1 MSTLTEEVQAN
12 QALSETKKAPLF
24 DFFSVRDA
32 EGAKSQY
39 ITEYLKE
46 PGVNSSEGTIRAFAA
61 HYVKF
66 SPLVRSWF
74 VGRPDGDIQRTCMG
88 YEYIRVEPTHPLY
101 PQIKDACEELYSFN
115 ESVLSRMAHKATATP
130 KAGA

>member
-12 QALSETKKAPLF
+12 TPEEAPLF
-24 DFFSVRDA
+24 YYTYIQDA
-32 EGAKSQY
+32 VGAERQC
-39 ITEYLKE
+39 ITDYLKE
-46 PGVNSSEGTIRAFAA
+46 PGVNSSEGTIRVFAA

-74 VGRPDGDIQRTCMG
+74 VGRPDGDIQRTSMG

-115 ESVLSRMAHKATATP
+115 ESVLSHLAHKAAATP

>member
-1 MSTLTEEVQAN
+1 MSALAKEVQAN
-12 QALSETKKAPLF
+12 TPEEVPLF
-24 DFFSVRDA
+24 YYAHIQDA
-32 EGAKSQY
+32 EGAEQQY
-39 ITEYLKE
+39 VTDYLKE
-46 PGVNSSEGTIRAFAA
+46 PGVNSSEGTIRVFAA

-74 VGRPDGDIQRTCMG
+74 VGRPDGDIQRTSMG

-115 ESVLSRMAHKATATP
+115 ESVLSHIAHKAADTA